1 MSAWH
6 RLLLLFPGL
15 IWPAAGRA
23 DTPAS
28 AWLPATWNGERALAS
43 TAHGWKAVVS
53 LERGRL
59 IHFGPADRDLNLLR
73 APPTRENPAQL
84 GGHRLWLGPQKNWSA
99 GWPPP
104 PAWES
109 NPPESCVQADGGLRL
124 VLADAGDGWP
134 RLTRTYRWDGARLV
148 CGAEMSGGTRPA
160 QFMQIFQLPETTV
173 VEVGLQPE
181 AAAPRGYVLLP
192 SGQTPRF
199 NADFPPPAAA
209 TVAGSR
215 LTLRYRPDLIL
226 KSGHRPQPL
235 NCRDQGYV
243 LRVSR
248 GPSTGA
254 VAAAPDE
261 GFFSQVYLGGPE
273 PLVELEQLSPM
284 YAPGSPASFATL
296 LEAAAPLTEEA
307 K

>member
-1 MSAWH
+1 MSTWH

-23 DTPAS
+23 ETPAP
-28 AWLPATWNGERALAS
+28 AWLPATWNGEKALAS

-84 GGHRLWLGPQKNWSA
+84 GGHRLWLGPQRTWSSV
-99 GWPPP
+99 WPPP

-109 NPPESCVQADGGLRL
+109 NPPESFVLAGGGLRL
-124 VLADAGDGWP
+124 VMADAGDGWP

-148 CGAEMSGGTRPA
+148 CGVEMIGGTRPA
-160 QFMQIFQLPETTV
+160 QFMQIFQLPAATE
-173 VEVGLQPE
+173 VEVGLLPE
-181 AAAPRGYVLLP
+181 TAAPRGYVLLP
-192 SGQTPRF
+192 SGQTPQF
-199 NADFPPPAAA
+199 TAAFPAPAAA
-209 TVAGSR
+209 TVDGSR

-226 KSGHRPQPL
+226 KTGHRPQPL
-235 NCRDQGYV
+235 TARYQGFV

-248 GPSTGA
+248 GPSSGT

-273 PLVELEQLSPM
+273 PFVELEQLSPL
-284 YAPGSPASFATL
+284 YAPGAPASFATV
-296 LEAAAPLTEEA
+296 LEAAAPPAADA